1 MHTVPFSQYI
11 IIIIILNPLSPY
23 QILQNTYLYI
33 LIMTV
38 KEVKRET
45 KLPYKNQVLLSNNS
59 YKTLLVTIRM
69 QWKLSEWTLS

>member
-1 MHTVPFSQYI
+1 MHIVPFSQYI
-11 IIIIILNPLSPY
+11 IIIIILNPSSPY

>member
-1 MHTVPFSQYI
+1 MHIVPFSQYI

-38 KEVKRET
+38 KEMKRET
-45 KLPYKNQVLLSNNS
+45 KLPYKNQVLLSNYS

>member
-1 MHTVPFSQYI
+1 MHIVPFSQYI
-11 IIIIILNPLSPY
+11 IIIILNPLSLY
-23 QILQNTYLYI
+23 HILQNTYLYI

>member
-1 MHTVPFSQYI
+1 MHIVPFSQYI

-38 KEVKRET
+38 KEMKRET